1 MSFDV
6 NEVRAAAEGRWLE
19 ICGILAPQLAP
30 AMEKIGTH
38 VPCPVHG
45 GDDGF
50 RLFKDFSKSGGGICN
65 TCGAIVFMLHYI
77 VHTLTKK
84 PLFMDALKNDFSSGK
99 KDLPAQSDSAQP
111 EE

>member
-1 MSFDV
+1 MEDV
-6 NEVRAAAEGRWLE
+6 
-19 ICGILAPQLAP
+19 
-30 AMEKIGTH
+30 
-38 VPCPVHG
+38 
-45 GDDGF
+45 
-50 RLFKDFSKSGGGICN
+50 ICN

-84 PLFMDALKNDFSSGK
+84 PLFMGALKNDFSSGK